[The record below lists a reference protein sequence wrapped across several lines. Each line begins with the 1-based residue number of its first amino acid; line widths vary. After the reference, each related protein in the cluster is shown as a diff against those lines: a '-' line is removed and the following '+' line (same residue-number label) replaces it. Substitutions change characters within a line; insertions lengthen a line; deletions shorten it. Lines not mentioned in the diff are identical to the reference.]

1 MHIVNRVRQR
11 LEQWRE
17 GAATISLVP
26 AAGGSTQPGIFEQV
40 SLPCHGA
47 SACKHAVE
55 EALEVK
61 EGCAEILVGAGSDIV
76 GASQSV
82 PIPAGVSHS
91 FRNSGGT
98 TLRLRA
104 TLASPPFEAIHDPAY
119 EISRGRFGR
128 FPAACD

>member
-1 MHIVNRVRQR
+1 MHIVNRVLQH

-17 GAATISLVP
+17 GAATISLVS
-26 AAGGSTQPGIFEQV
+26 AAGGSTQLGIFEQV
-40 SLPCHGA
+40 SLPCHCA
-47 SACKHAVE
+47 PARKYAVE
-55 EALEVK
+55 EAVEVK
-61 EGCAEILVGAGSDIV
+61 ESCAEILVGAGSDIV

-91 FRNSGGT
+91 FRNSGDA

-104 TLASPPFEAIHDPAY
+104 TLASPAFEAIHDSAY
-119 EISRGRFGR
+119 ENSRGRIGR